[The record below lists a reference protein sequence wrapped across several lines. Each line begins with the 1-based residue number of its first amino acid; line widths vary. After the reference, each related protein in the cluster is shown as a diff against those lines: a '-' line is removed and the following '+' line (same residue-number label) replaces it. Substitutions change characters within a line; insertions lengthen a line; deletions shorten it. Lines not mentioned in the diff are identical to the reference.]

1 MGLLRPGLVSHP
13 VDRAVD
19 FGRPLSAEA
28 FRRKIASAARGLA
41 GTGPVA
47 GQYMACRWCCMA
59 AYRGVL
65 AIISGRL
72 AEPDAAADG
81 HRHRGRPSRPGRLP
95 EPLARPT
102 TCGADR
108 QSTRLNYSH

>member
-81 HRHRGRPSRPGRLP
+81 HRHRGRPSRRSEEHTSEL
-95 EPLARPT
+95 
-102 TCGADR
+102 
-108 QSTRLNYSH
+108 QSLMRICYAVFGLKKKT

>member
-47 GQYMACRWCCMA
+47 GRYMPCRWCCMA

-65 AIISGRL
+65 AIISGSRG
-72 AEPDAAADG
+72 EPDAAVEVN
-81 HRHRGRPSRPGRLP
+81 RLSVRIFNIFR
-95 EPLARPT
+95 AWFVFCRMW
-102 TCGADR
+102 
-108 QSTRLNYSH
+108 